1 MKTATQGTSR
11 NTNTDTTTAH
21 EGNANNPSNANVDGW
36 LSFDRYVDALWSL
49 EYTANNSTEDDELG
63 DGSNRIVRT
72 QPFGAPIRVSVLAV
86 VERSDASTATNSWR
100 ATMMFRYWGSSD
112 ALGRDDHK
120 SFLTF
125 SGNNLR
131 HLRSSV
137 SSAFAVLQH
146 YNTVANT
153 LVTPLRYVSVRESG
167 AQLAYAL
174 ESVGLQMT
182 AHNTGQVITAD
193 ELRPRKKS
201 VFSRMHQ

>member
-21 EGNANNPSNANVDGW
+21 EGNANNPSHANVDGW
-36 LSFDRYVDALWSL
+36 LSFDRYVDALWFL
-49 EYTANNSTEDDELG
+49 EYTANNSREDDELG

-72 QPFGAPIRVSVLAV
+72 QPFGAPILVSVLAV

-153 LVTPLRYVSVRESG
+153 IVTPLRYVSVRGSG
-167 AQLAYAL
+167 AQLAYAV
-174 ESVGLQMT
+174 ESVGLQMI
-182 AHNTGQVITAD
+182 AHKTGQVITAD